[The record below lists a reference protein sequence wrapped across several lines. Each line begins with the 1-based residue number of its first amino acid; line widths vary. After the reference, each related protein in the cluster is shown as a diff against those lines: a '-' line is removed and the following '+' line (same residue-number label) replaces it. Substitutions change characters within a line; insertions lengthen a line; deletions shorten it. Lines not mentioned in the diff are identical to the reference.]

1 MVNMQK
7 LMEKHTVSYE
17 ELIDFSK
24 LVLDYD
30 SVLKE
35 NEELKKY
42 SGTGELNSVLRIIKF
57 LNGRISDKRYYS
69 HWYQGSYEGYVA
81 HFRRCD
87 LNLDY
92 IERVTDYEN
101 QNPLVK
107 SIIDAL
113 SYHYIDFYEDLCELE
128 NFYTKLHL
136 AEYKRD
142 EQIHALNSEINFLER
157 KLKSFIKEYRPVTR
171 IEIIGAD
178 EYVLRTSPEYSQ
190 FKKNVLSRDYHTC
203 QCCGSK
209 DNPEV
214 HHKYAMNQHNSLG
227 ATVSNGIVLC
237 EKCHKEYHHQY
248 GWKDNCNPVNLKKF
262 IKQFWNQSPL
272 NNYNHN
278 PENMHLKEKIAKLEK
293 IISEKDAEIKQL
305 SDIDYMK
312 SKIEEYEFNQSK
324 EKELEDLKIKEYDK
338 KYENSNVFDLV
349 KNGVL

>member
-1 MVNMQK
+1 MEK
-7 LMEKHTVSYE
+7 LMKKHVVSYE
-17 ELIDFSK
+17 ELVDFSK

-30 SVLKE
+30 SILKE

-42 SGTGELNSVLRIIKF
+42 SGTEELNSVLRIIKF
-57 LNGRISDKRYYS
+57 LNGRISDKRHYS

-81 HFRRCD
+81 HFRCCD
-87 LNLDY
+87 LDMDY

-101 QNPLVK
+101 RPPLVK
-107 SIIDAL
+107 SIIDGL
-113 SYHYIDFYEDLCELE
+113 SYRYINYYRNLCSLE
-128 NFYTKLHL
+128 NYSVKLHL
-136 AEYKRD
+136 AKYKRD
-142 EQIHALNSEINFLER
+142 EEIRELSSEIRFLKQ
-157 KLKSFIKEYRPVTR
+157 KLNNFIKEYRPVTK

-262 IKQFWNQSPL
+262 IKQYWNPSPL

-305 SDIDYMK
+305 SDIDYMR
-312 SKIEEYEFNQSK
+312 SRIEDYEFNQSK
-324 EKELEDLKIKEYDK
+324 KKELEDLKIKEYDK
-338 KYENSNVFDLV
+338 KYANSNVFDLV

>member
-1 MVNMQK
+1 MEK
-7 LMEKHTVSYE
+7 LMKKHTVSYE
-17 ELIDFSK
+17 ELLDFSK

-30 SVLKE
+30 SILKE

-42 SGTGELNSVLRIIKF
+42 SGTEELKSVLRIIKF
-57 LNGRISDKRYYS
+57 LNSRISDKRHYS

-81 HFRRCD
+81 HFRCC
-87 LNLDY
+87 NLDIDY
-92 IERVTDYEN
+92 IESVTDYEN
-101 QNPLVK
+101 QPHLVK
-107 SIIDAL
+107 SIIDGL
-113 SYHYIDFYEDLCELE
+113 SYCYINYYRNLCSLE
-128 NFYTKLHL
+128 NYGVKLHL
-136 AEYKRD
+136 AKYKRD
-142 EQIHALNSEINFLER
+142 EEIRVLSSEIRFLKQKLNNFV
-157 KLKSFIKEYRPVTR
+157 KEYRPVTK

-178 EYVLRTSPEYSQ
+178 EYVLRTSQEYSQ

-237 EKCHKEYHHQY
+237 EKCHKEYHYQY

-262 IKQFWNQSPL
+262 IKQYWNQSPL

-305 SDIDYMK
+305 SDIDYMRSRIK
-312 SKIEEYEFNQSK
+312 DYEFNHSK

-338 KYENSNVFDLV
+338 KYANSNVFDLV
-349 KNGVL
+349 KNGIL